1 MNEAA
6 VMVVRGVSFAMVVWG
21 ITFTVE
27 ECLRAI
33 ASHRTPLALMSIE
46 LGRERG

>member
-1 MNEAA
+1 
-6 VMVVRGVSFAMVVWG
+6 VWG

-27 ECLRAI
+27 ECLRAT
-33 ASHRTPLALMSIE
+33 ASHRVVLALISLD